1 MFANY
6 AIEGRHKYNKALVSR
21 CSNKFGGKKSDRN
34 ADIAKQEIT
43 RSFRQTKQDFDGLS
57 SFEREKRKK
66 KEKEELK
73 KSSPP
78 KKKQKKQ
85 TKNNEEEKKPK
96 NKSWVAKS
104 LKKFESV
111 PVNTLFT

>member
-6 AIEGRHKYNKALVSR
+6 AIEGRHKYNKAGVAR
-21 CSNKFGGKKSDRN
+21 CSNKFGGRGSDKN

-43 RSFRQTKQDFDGLS
+43 RSFRQTKQDLDGLS
-57 SFEREKRKK
+57 SSERKKRKK
-66 KEKEELK
+66 QAKEELK

-78 KKKQKKQ
+78 KKKQKNQ
-85 TKNNEEEKKPK
+85 TKKNEENKFK

-111 PVNTLFT
+111 SVDTLFT